1 MKQTL
6 FEHISGNKFK
16 LRTKISEGSNM
27 ELFGHIPV
35 KSYFRI
41 PGYDSLL
48 QKDSETTA
56 KNCGSGWLNKPSR
69 FGRKGERIAMSADT
83 MVELS

>member
-56 KNCGSGWLNKPSR
+56 KKVWKWVVKQTLKIR
-69 FGRKGERIAMSADT
+69 A
-83 MVELS
+83 